1 MSTAHYQAIVAAPG
15 FALGVQC
22 DDDEISL
29 IEFLEPQPE
38 RAADAPL
45 AAEAARQLHAWL
57 ADPAFVFGL
66 PLKPAGTAF
75 QRRVWAQIA
84 AIPTGATRTYGEL
97 AQSLN
102 NAPRA
107 VGQACGANPYPLVVP
122 CHRVA
127 AAGGGLGGFNRHG
140 GGFLLEVKRW
150 LLRHEG
156 SLPR

>member
-66 PLKPAGTAF
+66 PLNRRHRVPAPRLGADRGDPDRRDADLRRTRAVAEQRTARRRPGLRRQSLPAGRPVPP
-75 QRRVWAQIA
+75 RRRRRRRPGRLQ
-84 AIPTGATRTYGEL
+84 P
-97 AQSLN
+97 
-102 NAPRA
+102 PRRRLPA
-107 VGQACGANPYPLVVP
+107 RGQAL
-122 CHRVA
+122 A
-127 AAGGGLGGFNRHG
+127 AA
-140 GGFLLEVKRW
+140 
-150 LLRHEG
+150 
-156 SLPR
+156 P